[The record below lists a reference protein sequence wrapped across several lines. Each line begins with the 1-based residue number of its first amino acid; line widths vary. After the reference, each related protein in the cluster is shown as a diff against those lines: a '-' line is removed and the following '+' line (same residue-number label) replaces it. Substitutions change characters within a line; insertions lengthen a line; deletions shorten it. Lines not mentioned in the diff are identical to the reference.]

1 MKALVMKA
9 KSISDAMWSCVR
21 QPEAESS
28 PRAYLRYRRI
38 KRYAKRVVWAV
49 IIITIWMLVF
59 GKSRLIEDAPI
70 VWRVQYEWTH
80 LIVDILYQVFARSV
94 EGGFAL

>member
-9 KSISDAMWSCVR
+9 MSIKDKMWSCV
-21 QPEAESS
+21 QEPDAESS
-28 PRAYLRYRRI
+28 PRAYLRCRRI
-38 KRYAKRVVWAV
+38 KRYAKRAIWVV

-59 GKSRLIEDAPI
+59 GESRLIEDAPI

-80 LIVDILYQVFARSV
+80 LVVDVLYQVFARSV